1 MILNIIDIIF
11 GHEFNQPLSNSLDN
25 LIMLKQL
32 TFGHEFNQPLSN
44 SLDNLIML
52 EQLTLILILINHYL

>member
-25 LIMLKQL
+25 LINLQKL
-32 TFGHEFNQPLSN
+32 TFGNRFNQPL
-44 SLDNLIML
+44 
-52 EQLTLILILINHYL
+52 